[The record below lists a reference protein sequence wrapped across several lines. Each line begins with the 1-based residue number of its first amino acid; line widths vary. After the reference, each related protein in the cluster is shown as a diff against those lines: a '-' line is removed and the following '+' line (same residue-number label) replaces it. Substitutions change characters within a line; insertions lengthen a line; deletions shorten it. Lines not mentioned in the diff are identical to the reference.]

1 MTAPRELTV
10 EEEYRLAVA
19 LGVTDG
25 TRPNQPATR
34 YQAAIMAIRAARI
47 AELLEN
53 VILED

>member
-1 MTAPRELTV
+1 MSKIRGLSV

-25 TRPNQPATR
+25 SRPNQPATR
-34 YQAAIMAIRAARI
+34 YQAAIMAIRAANV

>member
-25 TRPNQPATR
+25 SRPNQPATR
-34 YQAAIMAIRAARI
+34 YQAAIMAIRAANV

-53 VILED
+53 VILQD

>member
-1 MTAPRELTV
+1 MSKTRELTV

-47 AELLEN
+47 AELLEG
-53 VILED
+53 VILKD